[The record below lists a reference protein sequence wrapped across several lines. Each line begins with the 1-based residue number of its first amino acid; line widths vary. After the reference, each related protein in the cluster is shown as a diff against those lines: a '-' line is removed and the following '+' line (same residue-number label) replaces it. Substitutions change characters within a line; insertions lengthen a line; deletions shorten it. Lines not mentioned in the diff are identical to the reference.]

1 MLPILQDGTGQS
13 YIDIPYGR
21 EFIRVTR
28 IERGNDNTAIRI
40 QIKDETGHLRQ
51 GPEIDYEQVGRL
63 FTESLR
69 LITSG

>member
-1 MLPILQDGTGQS
+1 MLPILQDKAGQP

-28 IERGNDNTAIRI
+28 IEGGNNNTAIRI
-40 QIKDETGHLRQ
+40 QIRDENGHLRP

-69 LITSG
+69 LITSD